1 MDFSIFRLRFIT
13 PLHIGNV
20 RSDYTKSETIIHSDT
35 LYSSIFEAWSV
46 LGKENLIAEQT
57 GNLQFTVSS
66 LFPYTVDKN
75 VKFVYF
81 FPKPLNLV
89 ANQTTVVNLKEI
101 KRIEFIDQEFLERYR
116 NEGLNYDYSESVKG
130 NFLSD
135 KLIRSDFIQSEIYPR
150 VSIPR
155 DKGEAMPYYV
165 ERIFFTEG
173 SGLYFIAQFKNE
185 QVKNNVISAL
195 KYLGDEGFGTDRHV
209 GNGMFEFDEDTI
221 SFTEINSSSH
231 AMNLS
236 LYCPENDSVKTIL
249 DDDYTA
255 YELVTR
261 GGWITTPMFNSLRK
275 KYVRMFREGSILK
288 INKYIDGKVVDVS
301 PDKNLLP
308 ENLKNINPIYRIGKS
323 LFLTV
328 KI

>member
-13 PLHIGNV
+13 PLHISNV
-20 RSDYTKSETIIHSDT
+20 RSDYSKSETIIHSDT
-35 LYSSIFEAWSV
+35 LYSSIFEAWSI

-57 GNLQFTVSS
+57 GNLQFTLSS

-75 VKFVYF
+75 DKFVYF
-81 FPKPLNLV
+81 FPKPLNLL
-89 ANQTTVVNLKEI
+89 ANQTSVINLKDI

-130 NFLSD
+130 NFLSN
-135 KLIRSDFIQSEIYPR
+135 KCIRSDFMQSEIYPR
-150 VSIPR
+150 VTIPR

-173 SGLYFIAQFKNE
+173 SGLYFIAQFENE
-185 QVKNNVISAL
+185 QVKNNVISAI
-195 KYLGDEGFGTDRHV
+195 KYLGNEGFGTDRHV

-221 SFTEINSSSH
+221 SFTEINNSSH

-236 LYCPENDSVKTIL
+236 LFCPENESVKTIL
-249 DDDYTA
+249 DDDYVA

-275 KYVRMFREGSILK
+275 KYVRMFKEGSILK

-323 LFLTV
+323 LFLNM